1 MGKTIAVAQHKG
13 GTGKTTT
20 CINLGASLCLMG
32 KKVLLVDIDP
42 QASLSVSL
50 GINPVQIEKSV
61 HDLLINPEVKLSE
74 VVQSSEVTNL
84 FIVPSHVDLAMVEL
98 EVAGKIGREKLL
110 KKKLEP
116 AKEDFDFIFI
126 DCPPTLGT
134 LTINAFAAADS
145 VLVPVQSEPLALY
158 GMKHLLQLFHLVKE
172 ELNPSL
178 KLEGVLITML
188 DRRTRVGQDTARSI
202 KDTFGDLVYRTVI
215 CRHIK
220 LAEGPVCMVPAP
232 FYARNSQ
239 ASQEYQELA
248 EEFLKH
254 EN

>member
-1 MGKTIAVAQHKG
+1 MGKIIAVAQHKG

-20 CINLGASLCLMG
+20 CINLGASLCLAG

-50 GINPVQIEKSV
+50 GINPVGIEKSV
-61 HDLLINPEVKLSE
+61 HDLLINPEVNLSE
-74 VVQSSEVTNL
+74 VVQPSEVMNL

-110 KKKLEP
+110 KKKLET

-134 LTINAFAAADS
+134 IAINALAAADS
-145 VLVPVQSEPLALY
+145 VLIPMQSEPLTLY
-158 GMKHLLQLFHLVKE
+158 GMKHLLELYHLIKE

-178 KLEGVLITML
+178 KIEGILITML
-188 DRRTRVGQDTARSI
+188 DRRTRVGQDTAKSI
-202 KDTFGDLVYRTVI
+202 RDTFGDLVFQTVI
-215 CRHIK
+215 YRHIK
-220 LAEGPVCMVPAP
+220 LAEGPICMTPAF

-239 ASQEYQELA
+239 ASQEYRELA
-248 EEFLKH
+248 EELLSH
-254 EN
+254 ED